1 VITTNK
7 IIYNYDNKKDI
18 LYINK
23 NKEHSFGDE
32 ILGKG
37 IIRWHSYDKPEIIG
51 YTLLDFKHNYN
62 INYYDDVRFSEQYTL
77 SLLSKIYN
85 KINNGIEQGYIIIN
99 I

>member
-1 VITTNK
+1 MITTNK

-62 INYYDDVRFSEQYTL
+62 INYYDDVRFPNKYML
-77 SLLSKIYN
+77 NILNRIYN
-85 KINNGIEQGYIIIN
+85 KITNNINRDIITI
-99 I
+99 